1 MSSKRYILNPDTN
14 RLVHAEGRTGLK
26 VINKLLKNGM
36 QIKYQSAKSKTCNKG
51 EKRVVRKINGEKK
64 SICVTE
70 TRKKCPKG
78 EIKHGTQCIK
88 KEDKPKGTRGRPK
101 TKTSVSKPTP
111 KKKPT
116 VVKQQNNQVGIFQ
129 KYDKIVKEIKSVYT
143 PLNDEVNNIYDQN
156 DGEDPYDGF
165 PDRLYIKFKKLNEK
179 MPVFVKF
186 SGFSDKR
193 IKQIIKSCYDMAFNS
208 YDTDA
213 INPVSY
219 LEYVLNS
226 VLVGEP
232 TLDIQPLLVLLH
244 DVNATDFTT
253 EYIDFTVPSLDMAK
267 IKPLTESRL
276 LSYNTAINTVKS
288 DNAWEGHQQY
298 FKL

>member
-1 MSSKRYILNPDTN
+1 MQKDAQVS
-14 RLVHAEGRTGLK
+14 K

-64 SICVTE
+64 IRVTQ

-88 KEDKPKGTRGRPK
+88 KEDKPKR
-101 TKTSVSKPTP
+101 KTSVSKPTL

-143 PLNDEVNNIYDQN
+143 PLDDEVNQLLDDDFYD
-156 DGEDPYDGF
+156 DKY
-165 PDRLYIKFKKLNEK
+165 PDELYIKFKDLKNK
-179 MPVFVKF
+179 MPVFLKF
-186 SGFSDKR
+186 SGLSDKR
-193 IKQIIKSCYDMAFNS
+193 IKQIIKSCEDLSRMS
-208 YDTDA
+208 ELD
-213 INPVSY
+213 NPVVY

-226 VLVGEP
+226 ILVGEP
-232 TLDIQPLLVLLH
+232 TLDIKPLRVFLGLY
-244 DVNATDFTT
+244 DPNIPQD
-253 EYIDFTVPSLDMAK
+253 YYMSNLDMAK

-276 LSYNTAINTVKS
+276 LSYNTAINTVES
-288 DNAWEGHQQY
+288 DNAWENHQQY